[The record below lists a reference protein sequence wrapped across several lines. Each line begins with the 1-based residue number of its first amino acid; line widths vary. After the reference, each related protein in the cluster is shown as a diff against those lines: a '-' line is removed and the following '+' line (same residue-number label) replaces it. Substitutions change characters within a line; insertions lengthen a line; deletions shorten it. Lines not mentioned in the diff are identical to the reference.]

1 MGRIRAR
8 IAMSPSDVA
17 AGREASLLTMQDE
30 VEVLKKEVIR
40 DAAGSIRTVYRPI
53 AIVPA
58 LVRTRQLPFQDA
70 AGSRIVMKTVW
81 EVTVPYDTEIRQ
93 DDRLRYQD
101 STLEIT
107 GVDSRGTNQFTIGLG
122 CVEVK

>member
-1 MGRIRAR
+1 
-8 IAMSPSDVA
+8 MSPSDVA

-30 VEVLKKEVIR
+30 VEILKKETVR
-40 DAAGSIRTVYRPI
+40 DAAGSTRVVYRPI

-70 AGSRIVMKTVW
+70 AGSRVVMKTVW
-81 EVTVPYDTEIRQ
+81 EVTVPHDTEVKQ

-101 STLEIT
+101 STLEVT
-107 GVDSRGTNQFTIGLG
+107 GVDSKGTNQFTVGLG